1 MSVLGVREHF
11 FRDITRGLI
20 VIFYTIVFSTTAEA
34 LTTDQFSQHGFYYD
48 RFSPHVHVRRE
59 SYIQEEPI
67 ASTTCSR
74 YQPPHRGAIEL
85 FRSDYN
91 RFHAA
96 RSRCLQRNQSQPV
109 RLHLSLESQP
119 SFRLLGHDVI
129 LDRLSPLSS
138 SLSNVRADP
147 LARRGQVR
155 IIAVSTAAQ
164 LVEELLQLVERCDL
178 IEDLMVYSHGFSNQ
192 VAFESDR
199 NFTIYSFLHEILNP
213 CFMTNRIKMQF
224 VGCQIACRE
233 GVEDV
238 RSDLQ
243 ATFRQFPHMQ
253 AQALFSDSDVIP
265 NGVVISAGS
274 VELPLTNYF
283 RGTDSIRF
291 QPRSNQN
298 VWFRQSGYNFRSDFD
313 TRRAEIRECTGV

>member
-1 MSVLGVREHF
+1 MYFLGGNKYIRW
-11 FRDITRGLI
+11 GLAA
-20 VIFYTIVFSTTAEA
+20 IFYTVVFSTAANA
-34 LTTDQFSQHGFYYD
+34 LTTDQFSRHGFYYD

-59 SYIQEEPI
+59 SFIQEEPI
-67 ASTTCSR
+67 ASPTCAR
-74 YQPPHRGAIEL
+74 YQPPHRGSIEV

-96 RSRCLQRNQSQPV
+96 RSRCLQNQQSQPV

-119 SFRLLGHDVI
+119 SFRLLGRDVI
-129 LDRLSPLSS
+129 LNRLSPLSS

-147 LARRGQVR
+147 LAQRGQVR

-164 LVEELLQLVERCDL
+164 LAEELMQLVERCDL

-192 VAFESDR
+192 VAFELDR

-213 CFMTNRIKMQF
+213 CYMTNRIKMQF

-233 GVEDV
+233 GFEDV

-243 ATFRQFPHMQ
+243 AAFRQFPNMQ

-265 NGVVISAGS
+265 NGVVLSAAGM
-274 VELPLTNYF
+274 ELPLTNYF

-298 VWFRQSGYNFRSDFD
+298 VWFRQSGYHFRSDFD
-313 TRRAEIRECTGV
+313 TRSGEVRECSQAEETP